1 MGQALAGEAP
11 YEGYTWNQSS
21 NEVRSINGYLYD
33 SSIDPTGT
41 DTGSFKNPESLF
53 ISDDDSLYVVD
64 TGNSRIVHMDKDGR
78 LLNLI
83 GDAEGSGKLQEP
95 KGVFVKEDGT
105 VYVAD
110 TKTRVLLFLIKMA
123 SS

>member
-1 MGQALAGEAP
+1 MVISTILL
-11 YEGYTWNQSS
+11 
-21 NEVRSINGYLYD
+21 SIQQEQIRGPSKIRN
-33 SSIDPTGT
+33 
-41 DTGSFKNPESLF
+41 LF

-83 GDAEGSGKLQEP
+83 GDTEGSGKLQEP